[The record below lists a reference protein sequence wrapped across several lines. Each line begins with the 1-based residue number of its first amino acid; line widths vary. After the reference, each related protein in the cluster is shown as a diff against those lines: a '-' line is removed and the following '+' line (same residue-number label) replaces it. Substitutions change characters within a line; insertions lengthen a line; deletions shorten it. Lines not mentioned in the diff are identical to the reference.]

1 MDMRE
6 LIELVKKAQEESADY
21 YRLAAIIMDA
31 QKEADAK
38 VAETMGATSVAS
50 AIRNTL

>member
-1 MDMRE
+1 MDMKE
-6 LIELVKKAQEESADY
+6 LIELVYKAQEELADY

-38 VAETMGATSVAS
+38 LAENMGATSVAS